1 MANLH
6 GYGSDAVGNLVNHYT
21 RHNGD
26 PEQTKYR
33 YANQNIHPERTKDNY
48 ALFERPDPAGYVRE
62 LMGRATVKPKVGG
75 KKETNVLSDWVVTL
89 PKNPALEGREREFF
103 EQAYAFLCERVPEE
117 MRLGAWVHMD
127 ENQPHM
133 HFAFSPLLK
142 TPAMTNDKSR
152 PLLWTKRDEKRNPKH
167 KAGTPKLDT
176 KGTPRYERV
185 QKTDEHG
192 NPVWNLSFGQSKVFT
207 REQMKT
213 FHADLEKAMEKH
225 FGFVVGIQ
233 LEDPGEKQLSK
244 LEQKDYIA
252 AKRTLERQQSQ
263 IAEAEERLEGLQ
275 QRADAEAAAIGELDR
290 RIAEAE
296 AARMEPAG
304 ETVLESAGALF
315 KARGDGER
323 EKTLAG
329 EVDGLR
335 ERVSE
340 LERANRAARGRVAE
354 LDREL
359 PGLRERAARL
369 GERLAAACKRVA
381 GFLEGVRFIPDELS
395 VATQAIARRLGIRV
409 LNSMDYMVQQA
420 RDASH
425 ALETSAA
432 WEERSVSKGQSR

>member
-1 MANLH
+1 MEVKPPMANLH

-62 LMGRATVKPKVGG
+62 QIARATVKPKVGG

-152 PLLWTKRDEKRNPKH
+152 PLLWTKKDEKRNPKH

-185 QKTDEHG
+185 QKTDERG

-207 REQMKT
+207 REQMKA
-213 FHADLEKAMEKH
+213 FHADLEKAMEEH

-244 LEQKDYIA
+244 LGQKDYIA

-263 IAEAEERLEGLQ
+263 IAENTERLEGLQ
-275 QRADAEAAAIGELDR
+275 R
-290 RIAEAE
+290 RCEE
-296 AARMEPAG
+296 VEPAAQSVG
-304 ETVLESAGALF
+304 EGARTLWT
-315 KARGDGER
+315 ARNDGAR
-323 EKTLAG
+323 EEQLAG
-329 EVDGLR
+329 EVEGLRSRISELEGANQRAR
-335 ERVSE
+335 ERV
-340 LERANRAARGRVAE
+340 AE
-354 LDREL
+354 IDREL
-359 PGLRERAARL
+359 PGLRGRYRELEQRFGALEQRVKQVIQRLREVPETVSAWALDIANKLGKRTYDPNSLDYIKRQAIEAAR
-369 GERLAAACKRVA
+369 
-381 GFLEGVRFIPDELS
+381 
-395 VATQAIARRLGIRV
+395 GI
-409 LNSMDYMVQQA
+409 S
-420 RDASH
+420 ASRG
-425 ALETSAA
+425 
-432 WEERSVSKGQSR
+432 WEQHRNRGQSR